1 MADFVHGFEGLVSEE
16 WWPEMRN
23 GQINGKKSAFFCK
36 WKEFFSCQKK
46 IISRWNFFI
55 VVR

>member
-1 MADFVHGFEGLVSEE
+1 MADFVHGFEGFVSEE
-16 WWPEMRN
+16 WWPEMRKR
-23 GQINGKKSAFFCK
+23 QKNGKNGVFFGR
-36 WKEFFSCQKK
+36 WKEFFSCQEK